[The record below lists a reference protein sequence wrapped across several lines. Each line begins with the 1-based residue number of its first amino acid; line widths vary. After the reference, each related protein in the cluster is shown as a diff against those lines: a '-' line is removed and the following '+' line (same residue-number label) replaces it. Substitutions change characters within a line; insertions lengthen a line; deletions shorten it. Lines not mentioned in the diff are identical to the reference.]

1 MSVERS
7 TGCVIFTAKLLNKTV
22 LIHLSIDESTVEY
35 EFIELMHS
43 FLSLGG
49 GDQNDP
55 VYHYFSDLLKEEYW
69 FENFE
74 IFLDYHLNLVKNLI
88 KRQKSFD
95 SSITSTFD
103 FIIQSSKTGEGYFFE
118 NIESEPICFLP
129 DST

>member
-55 VYHYFSDLLKEEYW
+55 VYHYFSDLLKELRNVYDY
-69 FENFE
+69 
-74 IFLDYHLNLVKNLI
+74 IILDTAPMMLVTDSFLIADVADVTLYVTRSGYTDKELVSFINKQVKDKKIKN
-88 KRQKSFD
+88 
-95 SSITSTFD
+95 
-103 FIIQSSKTGEGYFFE
+103 
-118 NIESEPICFLP
+118 
-129 DST
+129 